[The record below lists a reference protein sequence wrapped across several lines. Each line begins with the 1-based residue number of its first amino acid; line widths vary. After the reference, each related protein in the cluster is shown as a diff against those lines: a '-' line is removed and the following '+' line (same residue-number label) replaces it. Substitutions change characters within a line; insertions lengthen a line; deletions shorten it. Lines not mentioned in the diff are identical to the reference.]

1 MIISICTIKLFNDD
15 VVLFFFNENKILF
28 CLFSP
33 ALALQSTVKYSTYIL
48 IGHYSTMQY
57 NTIQYN
63 TI

>member
-15 VVLFFFNENKILF
+15 VIFFYENKILF
-28 CLFSP
+28 WLFSP